1 VASAQWVEVRRRASL
16 TGVVA
21 EAETGKPVEGAAV
34 EILGGPAAFEKLR
47 ARAPGRA
54 ATTSLPDGTF
64 HYLDLP
70 PGQYTIG
77 AAAGGR
83 FGTAKAKG
91 RVRRPGGDPSPP
103 PHVELALSGTRI
115 AGKVTAA
122 DGDPVPLATVR
133 VRGSGERALTAADGT
148 FVLRGL
154 ELGDRRIDVAARGFE
169 PAAED
174 VALRRAGA
182 VRRANIALTRSGN

>member
-1 VASAQWVEVRRRASL
+1 VRRRVAL
-16 TGVVA
+16 TGVVT

-34 EILGGPAAFEKLR
+34 EISAGPAAFEKLR
-47 ARAPGRA
+47 ARAPDRA

-64 HYLDLP
+64 HFLDLP

-77 AAAGGR
+77 AAGGGR

-91 RVRRPGGDPSPP
+91 RVRRAGGDPSPP
-103 PHVELALSGTRI
+103 PLVELALPGTRI
-115 AGKVTAA
+115 AGKVTSAG
-122 DGDPVPLATVR
+122 GDPVPLATVR

-169 PAAED
+169 PAAVD
-174 VALRRAGA
+174 VALTRAGA
-182 VRRANIALTRSGN
+182 ARRANIGLTRAGS